1 MTTDLCKHYCILLL
15 FLREAV
21 TPEELEHARNLLWSH
36 FEGTEPGLDRMR
48 QAKPTGWQR
57 GEPTTWTQGVDGDGV
72 VQTYGE
78 GAMTSTTHCEAMWYV
93 RTRPGIVGGFAAAY
107 GGDPELLAAYDRMMI
122 NLPTSTGNEHTL
134 RTAATSFQHGKLNA
148 AGLHTHYNQD
158 GYGDSELICYAICPL
173 WDMNRETGATAIVP
187 GAADSIMISKGIIS
201 PCSFSSFKSYKFH
214 KP

>member
-1 MTTDLCKHYCILLL
+1 VLH
-15 FLREAV
+15 RA
-21 TPEELEHARNLLWSH
+21 ARGLAIVH
-36 FEGTEPGLDRMR
+36 FPPDF
-48 QAKPTGWQR
+48 
-57 GEPTTWTQGVDGDGV
+57 
-72 VQTYGE
+72 
-78 GAMTSTTHCEAMWYV
+78 S
-93 RTRPGIVGGFAAAY
+93 AA
-107 GGDPELLAAYDRMMI
+107 PLAAYDRMMI

-187 GAADSIMISKGIIS
+187 GAADSIMISEGIIS